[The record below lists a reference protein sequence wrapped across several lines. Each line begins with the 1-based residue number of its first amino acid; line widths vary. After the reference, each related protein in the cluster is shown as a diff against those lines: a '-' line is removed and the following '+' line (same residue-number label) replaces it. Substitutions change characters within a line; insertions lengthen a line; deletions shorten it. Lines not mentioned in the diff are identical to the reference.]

1 MRSRGVIPMRTYT
14 VIVYRAEE
22 GGYWT
27 DVPSLPGVGSQGE
40 TVEEALEMTREAIE
54 LMIEA
59 LTEDGKPIPEDAD
72 AIESVSKITIP
83 A

>member
-1 MRSRGVIPMRTYT
+1 MTMKQRTYT
-14 VIVYRAEE
+14 VIVHKAEE

-27 DVPSLPGVGSQGE
+27 SVPALPGAGSQGE
-40 TVEEALEMTREAIE
+40 SVDEALAMTRESIE

-59 LTEDGKPIPEDAD
+59 LTEDGKPVPEDTD
-72 AIESVSKITIP
+72 AIETIRSVAVP

>member
-1 MRSRGVIPMRTYT
+1 MRTYT

-54 LMIEA
+54 LMSEYLRDHNQA
-59 LTEDGKPIPEDAD
+59 VPEPKELIIKVTVA
-72 AIESVSKITIP
+72 A
-83 A
+83 

>member
-1 MRSRGVIPMRTYT
+1 MRSRGARRMRTYT

-27 DVPSLPGVGSQGE
+27 DVPSLPSVGSQGE

-54 LMIEA
+54 LMIEV
-59 LTEDGKPIPEDAD
+59 LTEDGKPIPEDED